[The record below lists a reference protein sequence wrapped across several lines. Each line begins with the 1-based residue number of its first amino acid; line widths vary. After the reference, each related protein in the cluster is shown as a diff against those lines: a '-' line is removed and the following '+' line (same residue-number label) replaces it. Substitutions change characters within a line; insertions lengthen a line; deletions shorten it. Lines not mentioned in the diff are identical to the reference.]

1 MKIWKGVGWEKLIQ
15 SCPFV
20 GACSMCASS
29 GLHLHSQLSHSG
41 CIITHNWL
49 MFASFFPALF
59 LTDMYYCRIPTISC
73 TRSYMQKWHAGEWI
87 GLLTFS
93 KFFLVKVWTFL
104 GQHREKLL
112 SINYNVNIELKVKKM
127 RHFPANFVLWFK
139 FCPFFGC
146 GGLEVQENFFEFQ
159 ARPR

>member
-1 MKIWKGVGWEKLIQ
+1 MKRCWLRKTYPEL
-15 SCPFV
+15 PFCRCLLNV
-20 GACSMCASS
+20 CFLRVAFAFTTE
-29 GLHLHSQLSHSG
+29 SQWMHHHTRL
-41 CIITHNWL
+41 THVCL
-49 MFASFFPALF
+49 LFPTLF
-59 LTDMYYCRIPTISC
+59 LTDMYYCHIPTISYAVIC
-73 TRSYMQKWHAGEWI
+73 IEMTSQEMNRFVDIFKVFSS
-87 GLLTFS
+87 S
-93 KFFLVKVWTFL
+93 KFELFL

-112 SINYNVNIELKVKKM
+112 SINYNVNIGLKVKKM